1 MCRGLPPP
9 LPLLLGSH
17 PIQRAAGIGGGG
29 GVKRRVEG
37 QLCGAQEAIA
47 QSARINNNLYWL
59 QFGRAGLSLGVALKA
74 GFLRRHPRGSEARD
88 RGGQKSI

>member
-29 GVKRRVEG
+29 GVKHRVEG
-37 QLCGAQEAIA
+37 QLGGVQEAVA
-47 QSARINNNLYWL
+47 QSARLNNNLYWL
-59 QFGRAGLSLGVALKA
+59 QFERAGLWLGAVLTAS
-74 GFLRRHPRGSEARD
+74 FLRRHPQGS
-88 RGGQKSI
+88 

>member
-47 QSARINNNLYWL
+47 QSARINNNSYWL
-59 QFGRAGLSLGVALKA
+59 RFGRAGLSLGAALKVSL
-74 GFLRRHPRGSEARD
+74 LRRHPQGSEARD
-88 RGGQKSI
+88 RGAQENI

>member
-1 MCRGLPPP
+1 MCRGLP

-17 PIQRAAGIGGGG
+17 SIRWAAGIGGGG

-47 QSARINNNLYWL
+47 QSARINNNSYWL
-59 QFGRAGLSLGVALKA
+59 QFGRAGLSFGAALKA
-74 GFLRRHPRGSEARD
+74 GFLRRHPQGSEARD
-88 RGGQKSI
+88 RGGQENI